1 MRTTERG
8 FSLIELMIVVAIV
21 ALLAAIALPNYRQ
34 HVIRSHRTDA
44 TSALLRLA
52 ATEEKFYI
60 QNNRYGTFAEIG
72 SPETENGWYTLA
84 VSDAD
89 AATFTATATVADGS
103 GQEDDPHCAVFT
115 INAAGQKLAT
125 DPGDADSTDQCW

>member
-1 MRTTERG
+1 MLTTERG
-8 FSLIELMIVVAIV
+8 FSLTELMLVVALISILASF
-21 ALLAAIALPNYRQ
+21 ALTSYRQ

-52 ATEEKFYI
+52 ADQEKFYI
-60 QNNRYGTFAEIG
+60 QNNRYGSFAEIG

-84 VSDAD
+84 VPDAD
-89 AATFTATATVADGS
+89 AATFNATATVADGG
-103 GQEDDPHCAVFT
+103 GQEDDPHCKVFT

-125 DPGDADSTDQCW
+125 DPADADSTDQCW